1 MKRNN
6 PDSGW
11 PSLQVLKK
19 DFVLEVLPEQG
30 FKSAEVVQLS
40 HFNAFPDIS
49 VARLFELR

>member
-19 DFVLEVLPEQG
+19 EDFVLKVLPEQG
-30 FKSAEVVQLS
+30 FQSAEVV
-40 HFNAFPDIS
+40 P
-49 VARLFELR
+49 V